1 MFSKNYTHKRGQI
14 LILFATSLV
23 VLIGFVGLAIDSDR
37 SFGVKA
43 KLSSAVDAA
52 AIAGASAL
60 AKGGATDALR
70 EAAAIK
76 AATDFYIANFPTD
89 YYGATLAP
97 LGVGDVTAVHDLQDG
112 FWTVTVNGSATMP
125 VGLMRLLGFTDVTVS
140 AQGET
145 IRRDLDIILVLDT
158 SGSLASPSTAFPL
171 LQAAAVKFVNRFID
185 GPNGD
190 RVGFIRF
197 ASGVATKGA
206 PGYAVDV
213 PILKTGAR
221 GFVKTDVV
229 NAINALKTPTG
240 STAAAEG
247 MRRALNEINGVPTAS
262 RSSLRM
268 IVIFSDGAPNDVP
281 AEFCYGP
288 IKSGICCN
296 GSVTKGV
303 CKTPRLD
310 NSIPLVPLLKGDL
323 YSETSGPGTNKAT
336 NIYDYVQRDTLL
348 GSYTKTST
356 LPSKGFP
363 LTNEGIDVPNSEIPL
378 ASYNNKRSLTLVS
391 PVNGTSFPY
400 TNTRCNVN
408 KAARNMVENVANTAR
423 GQKIKI
429 YSIALGAAVN
439 SQEITFCGYGANDSG
454 SSILKRLANDAQS
467 DTYDP
472 TQPSGLYVWASNASD
487 LDDAFSKVGSDI
499 LRLTR

>member
-1 MFSKNYTHKRGQI
+1 MFSTYHTHKRGQI

-52 AIAGASAL
+52 ALAGARAL
-60 AKGGATDALR
+60 AEGGATDALR
-70 EAAAIK
+70 EAAAVK
-76 AATDFYIANFPTD
+76 AATDFYLANFPTN

-97 LGVGDVTAVHDLQDG
+97 LGVGDVTAVHDLQSG
-112 FWTVTVNGSATMP
+112 FWTVSVNGSATMP
-125 VGLMRLLGFTDVTVS
+125 VSLMRVLGFTDVTMRAS
-140 AQGET
+140 GET

-158 SGSLASPSTAFPL
+158 SGSLASPSTAFPAL
-171 LQAAAVKFVNRFID
+171 KAAAVKFVNRFID

-197 ASGVATKGA
+197 ASGVATNGS
-206 PGYAVDV
+206 PNYVVDV
-213 PILKTGAR
+213 PLDKNGAR
-221 GFVKTDVV
+221 GFNKSNVV
-229 NAINALKTPTG
+229 NAINALQTPTG

-247 MRRALNEINGVPTAS
+247 MRKALNEINVVPTAS

-268 IVIFSDGAPNDVP
+268 IVFFSDGAPNDVP

-288 IKSGICCN
+288 IVGGICCN
-296 GSVTKGV
+296 GAVTNGA

-323 YSETSGPGTNKAT
+323 YSETSGPGTNRAT
-336 NIYDYVQRDTLL
+336 NMYDYVKRDTLL
-348 GSYTKTST
+348 GSYTKITT
-356 LPSKGFP
+356 LPSKGFT

-378 ASYNNKRSLTLVS
+378 ASYNNKRTLTLVN

-423 GQKIKI
+423 SQQIKI

-439 SQEITFCGYGANDSG
+439 SQEITFCSYGANDSG